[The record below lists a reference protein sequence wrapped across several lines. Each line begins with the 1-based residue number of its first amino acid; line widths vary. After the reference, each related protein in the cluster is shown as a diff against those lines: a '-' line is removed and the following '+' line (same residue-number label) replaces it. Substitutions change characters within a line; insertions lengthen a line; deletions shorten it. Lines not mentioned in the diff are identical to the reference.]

1 MFLLVMAMF
10 STFSAAAQM
19 RGMMRGMQGM
29 GPRLGGGGSG
39 GGSAGG
45 GGSDSLSF
53 EKRKF
58 SDDSVNVR
66 FRYLDTARYN
76 VFDSSINDFF
86 RRVPLKA
93 DLINI
98 GHNGNATRPV
108 LFSPMRMPG
117 WDAGFHALD
126 PFALKISDTRFMN
139 TTKPF
144 TELGYLV
151 GSKAE
156 QQ

>member
-1 MFLLVMAMF
+1 MFFLLVMAML
-10 STFSAAAQM
+10 STFSAAAQT

-29 GPRLGGGGSG
+29 GSRMGGAGSG
-39 GGSAGG
+39 GGRAGG

-86 RRVPLKA
+86 GGFPSKQTSSILDTMAMRQ
-93 DLINI
+93 
-98 GHNGNATRPV
+98 G
-108 LFSPMRMPG
+108 LFFSLR
-117 WDAGFHALD
+117 
-126 PFALKISDTRFMN
+126 
-139 TTKPF
+139 
-144 TELGYLV
+144 
-151 GSKAE
+151 
-156 QQ
+156 